1 MTCPSEIV
9 MAIFFTNY
17 KAYAFNKKE
26 KCSKYMK
33 KYNIVYQSQIYFCM
47 FEGDLFGSDIS
58 LLINAS

>member
-1 MTCPSEIV
+1 
-9 MAIFFTNY
+9 
-17 KAYAFNKKE
+17 
-26 KCSKYMK
+26 MK